1 MCEYIIYYSCH
12 YRVMETHRVVVGVGS
27 IKRNA
32 IHSVGTVTDKLPIML
47 SMVNV
52 LLIVFYL

>member
-1 MCEYIIYYSCH
+1 M
-12 YRVMETHRVVVGVGS
+12 VVGVGS

-32 IHSVGTVTDKLPIML
+32 IHSVGTVTDKLPML

-52 LLIVFYL
+52 LLIVFLFVNELHSD